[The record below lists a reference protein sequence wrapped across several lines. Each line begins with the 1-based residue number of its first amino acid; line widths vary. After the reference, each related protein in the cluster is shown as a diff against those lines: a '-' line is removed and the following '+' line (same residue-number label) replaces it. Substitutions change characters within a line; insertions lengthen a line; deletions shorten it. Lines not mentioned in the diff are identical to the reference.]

1 MHNVDQFGWICV
13 IFTPSP
19 IGEQS
24 IMMSVSVCVSVFV
37 SPRSYLWNYT
47 SNLAINFFV
56 HDNYGRGSVLVW
68 WCSDMLYISGSMDDV
83 IFAHKLKL
91 LNIAAWLRQRGSHT
105 ALGWWVG
112 IPVAGSGRSIP
123 SVDVLGLRFVWLA
136 CCWLPVSVFMA
147 VLLW

>member
-1 MHNVDQFGWICV
+1 MSRFNVSLDRTSQFTYIFVCYHCISVHNVDQFGWICV

-47 SNLAINFFV
+47 SSLAINFFV

-68 WCSDMLYISGSMDDV
+68 WCSDVLCISGSMDDV

-105 ALGWWVG
+105 ALGLVG
-112 IPVAGSGRSIP
+112 RNTRCRQRTLD
-123 SVDVLGLRFVWLA
+123 SV
-136 CCWLPVSVFMA
+136 C
-147 VLLW
+147 